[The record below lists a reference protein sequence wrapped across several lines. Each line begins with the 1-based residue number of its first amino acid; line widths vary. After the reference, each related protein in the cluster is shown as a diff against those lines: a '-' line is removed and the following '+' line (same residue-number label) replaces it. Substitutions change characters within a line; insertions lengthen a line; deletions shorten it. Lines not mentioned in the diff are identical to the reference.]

1 MNRTYL
7 YCRVSTEQQSLE
19 RQLKLAEKYNLRE
32 SDIFTDKATGKNFE
46 RVSWKRL
53 RAEIKENDILII
65 KSIDRLSRNKQE
77 ALAELRSLQADN
89 IRVVID
95 DIPST
100 SINTTELTSSNKA
113 MIEMMNNILIEVY
126 TTLAQEELERTK
138 QRQEEGY
145 KALARDEKNRLVSK
159 KTNKPVGREN
169 KQENLTKEQQRYIN
183 AWLGGSIKLADCIK
197 FTELSRATLYRIKKS
212 KELLEVEKN

>member
-1 MNRTYL
+1 
-7 YCRVSTEQQSLE
+7 
-19 RQLKLAEKYNLRE
+19 EKYNLRQ

-46 RVSWKRL
+46 RVNWKRL
-53 RAEIKENDILII
+53 RAEIKENDLLII
-65 KSIDRLSRNKQE
+65 SSIDRLSRNKQE
-77 ALAELRSLQADN
+77 ALSELRSLQADN

-138 QRQEEGY
+138 SRQKAGY
-145 KALARDEKNRLVSK
+145 EALKRDEKNRMISSRTQK
-159 KTNKPVGREN
+159 AIGREN
-169 KQENLTKEQQRYIN
+169 KQENLTKEQKRYIK
-183 AWLGGSIKLADCIK
+183 AWLDSSIKLADCIK
-197 FTELSRATLYRIKKS
+197 FAELSRATLYRIKKNM
-212 KELLEVEKN
+212 EVK